1 MAASARTTARV
12 LDTFLEVRGRLPPK
26 SAKSIPK
33 GFRPSEDLR
42 ESLRSAP
49 WTARS
54 RSRSSRRSRRS
65 RTRSSEDEEEIAWET
80 HLEQKAEAEAK
91 TDADAQQKEAKAKAV
106 MQAVA
111 AMSMQEKA
119 VKAMQML
126 KAAAAA
132 RQEAKAEQME
142 KTQAAM
148 QKAVKVL
155 KAKAEAMEKA
165 KAAPCPP
172 WCSPC
177 VPLGLRYPPAD
188 PRRSATAKQQGLTA
202 KQGLGPRPPAYPP
215 PGRRASTPIAAPRAR
230 APPKPAFAQSSWQR
244 PPVAGVPELQMPI
257 PTMAPQLQ
265 PHSVYRQRRTGR
277 YAFTAAQLPEPKFCM
292 ESDEQ
297 EAEEIADQA
306 GPPQALKDREVE
318 FEVEDGARSRF
329 SGRLLSELPTTPPR
343 AHLGP

>member
-1 MAASARTTARV
+1 MAAGARTTARV

-65 RTRSSEDEEEIAWET
+65 RTRSSEDEEDIPWET

-91 TDADAQQKEAKAKAV
+91 KLLDAQQKEAKAKAV

-155 KAKAEAMEKA
+155 KAKAMEKA

-230 APPKPAFAQSSWQR
+230 APPKPAFARSSWQR
-244 PPVAGVPELQMPI
+244 MPPPQAELQMPI
-257 PTMAPQLQ
+257 PTMPPPLQ

>member
-155 KAKAEAMEKA
+155 KAKAMEKA

-230 APPKPAFAQSSWQR
+230 APPKPAFARSSWQR